1 MSPLSSPVLVG
12 AALVSSPAL
21 WAAFVEG
28 STSPETALVRY
39 LICAGLCWAAFAFFS
54 MLVGPPPRPVPAEV
68 PAEDGA
74 TESEPV
80 TEQAA

>member
-54 MLVGPPPRPVPAEV
+54 MLVGPPPRPVPAET
-68 PAEDGA
+68 EA
-74 TESEPV
+74 TESEPA